1 MSADIVVV
9 GSLNV
14 DMVVNVKKRPEW
26 GETIMGRDFFTGNGG
41 KGGNQAYAASKLGA
55 SVAMLGCVG
64 DDIFGEQLL
73 NGLNE
78 VGVDT
83 SGIEKVQGVS
93 SGVAVI
99 SVNSEGENSII
110 VSPGANDHVT
120 PEYVKRHEQI
130 IIAAKLVMMQLE
142 IPLETV
148 IEVAKIAHK
157 HNVPVMLDPAP
168 AVKLPDE
175 LYQKVSYIV
184 PNESELGV
192 ITDLKISDKETAKTA
207 SEKLMKQ
214 GVGTVFAKLGG
225 KGVLVSKE
233 TESFFVEPHV
243 VTAVDTT
250 AAGDSFAGALATALV
265 SGKSLQ
271 EATEFANTVGALTVT
286 KKGAQVSMPTLEEVT
301 EYSGTQGQA
310 RRPR

>member
-1 MSADIVVV
+1 MAADIVVV

-14 DMVVNVKKRPEW
+14 DMVVNVKQRPEW
-26 GETIMGRDFFTGNGG
+26 GETVLGHGFFTGNGG

-64 DDIFGEQLL
+64 EDIFGEQLL
-73 NGLNE
+73 KGLNE

-83 SGIEKVQGVS
+83 SYIEKIHSVS

-99 SVNSEGENSII
+99 SVNADGENSII

-120 PEYVKRHEQI
+120 PEYVRKHEQVI
-130 IIAAKLVMMQLE
+130 QEAKLVMIQLE

-148 IEVAKIAHK
+148 LEVANIAHT

-168 AVKLPDE
+168 AQKLPDE
-175 LYQKVSYIV
+175 LYKKVTYLV
-184 PNESELGV
+184 PNESELGIV
-192 ITDLKISDKETAKTA
+192 ADAKISNVETAKTA
-207 SEKLMKQ
+207 STKLLNK
-214 GVGTVFAKLGG
+214 GVDTVFAKLGG
-225 KGVLVSKE
+225 KGVVVLKG
-233 TESFFVEPHV
+233 TESFFVDPHT

-250 AAGDSFAGALATALV
+250 AAGDAFAGALATALV
-265 SGKSLQ
+265 CGKNLR

-286 KKGAQVSMPTLEEVT
+286 KKGAQASMPTLEET
-301 EYSGTQGQA
+301 REF
-310 RRPR
+310 RR

>member
-1 MSADIVVV
+1 MSTDIVVV

-26 GETIMGRDFFTGNGG
+26 GETILGRDFFTGNGG

-73 NGLNE
+73 KGLNE

-83 SGIEKVQGVS
+83 SNIEKINGVS

-120 PEYVKRHEQI
+120 PQYVKKHEQVFRE
-130 IIAAKLVMMQLE
+130 AKLVMMQLE

-148 IEVAKIAHK
+148 IEVAKIAHEN
-157 HNVPVMLDPAP
+157 NVPVMLDPAP
-168 AVKLPDE
+168 AQKLPDD
-175 LYQKVSYIV
+175 LYKKVTYLV

-192 ITDLKISDKETAKTA
+192 ITEAKILDRETAKIA
-207 SEKLMKQ
+207 SDKLLKI
-214 GVGTVFAKLGG
+214 GVDTVFAKLGG

-233 TESFFVEPHV
+233 KESFFVDPHV

-250 AAGDSFAGALATALV
+250 AAGDAFAGALATALV
-265 SGKSLQ
+265 SGKNLQ

-286 KKGAQVSMPTLEEVT
+286 KKGAQLSMPTLEETVGF
-301 EYSGTQGQA
+301 GTKGQV